1 MCAHSA
7 SITLVYIFTK
17 LLLHLSSMQISLTFP
32 GTSKTHNR
40 QHLQKGNR
48 RNPNRRLHLKAVV
61 CSCACQAQLKAE
73 KNTMR
78 VRRRDEEHANERGRE

>member
-1 MCAHSA
+1 
-7 SITLVYIFTK
+7 
-17 LLLHLSSMQISLTFP
+17 MQLSLTFP